1 MNEIITRWIT
11 NTFTTDPKWITAIL
25 SVIPLVE
32 TRGAITVGMELGLQ
46 PFLAWAIACA
56 SAFLVSPIL
65 FFGTKPLLQKWKQG
79 KFFTSLAQGI
89 EETFRKKAEKIEK
102 GKNRSAWKKTLG
114 VFLFVAIPLPLTGL
128 WTGSIVAAFVDL
140 DAKHAL
146 SALFIGDLT
155 SGLIILLLNYLFG
168 EYAWILLFILFGC
181 IIVSLF
187 VATLTLFKKIPKNE
201 NNKHHD
207 PNTR

>member
-1 MNEIITRWIT
+1 MNEIITNWIT

-32 TRGAITVGMELGLQ
+32 TRGAITVGMELGLE
-46 PFLAWAIACA
+46 PVWAWAIACA
-56 SAFLVSPIL
+56 SAFLVAPVL
-65 FFGTKPLLQKWKQG
+65 FFGTKPLLRKWKKG
-79 KFFTSLAQGI
+79 KFFSDLAQGI
-89 EETFRKKAEKIEK
+89 EATFRKKAEKIEK
-102 GKNRSAWKKTLG
+102 GKNGSTWKKTLG

-140 DAKHAL
+140 DAKRAL
-146 SALFIGDLT
+146 SALFVGDLI

-181 IIVSLF
+181 IIISLF
-187 VATLTLFKKIPKNE
+187 VATLTILKKIPKSE
-201 NNKHHD
+201 NQDKE
-207 PNTR
+207 